1 MVTKGPL
8 ARGER
13 LCSSRAISSL
23 PVPVSPVIST
33 GAADA
38 AARPISFQMANIA
51 DEVPTRPERAG
62 GADGMVSACAR
73 LRCLT
78 ARSTVAR
85 SAGKSNGLVR

>member
-1 MVTKGPL
+1 
-8 ARGER
+8 
-13 LCSSRAISSL
+13 
-23 PVPVSPVIST
+23 
-33 GAADA
+33 
-38 AARPISFQMANIA
+38 MASIA
-51 DEVPTRPERAG
+51 DDVPTRPERAG